1 MASFWRQ
8 QRPKSAMFLATLFD
22 TEQVLQLQYSSVA
35 ETRSIYVKH
44 DAVARTGHLFSAET
58 SSFSVETRAF
68 SVDEHFPCELKKA
81 RPPEYLLS
89 YTTGGGRENKVT
101 SQHRGQNITSQFYK
115 YECFNMGTD
124 IQHINCEN
132 CQVEI
137 LFVYSFCNNCGNR
150 LDTGK
155 YTYYKVLLF
164 LYLCYHFYLWIY
176 IFIN

>member
-1 MASFWRQ
+1 
-8 QRPKSAMFLATLFD
+8 
-22 TEQVLQLQYSSVA
+22 
-35 ETRSIYVKH
+35 VKH

-58 SSFSVETRAF
+58 CSFSVETRAF

-132 CQVEI
+132 FVTIVEI
-137 LFVYSFCNNCGNR
+137 
-150 LDTGK
+150 D
-155 YTYYKVLLF
+155 TYYKVLLF
-164 LYLCYHFYLWIY
+164 YIYVIFLFVDLYFYKLNI
-176 IFIN
+176 

>member
-1 MASFWRQ
+1 MEIKLLRGTLPLFCHGKPFLRRNMQFLRGNTHLLRGNTQLLRGNTAASPRK
-8 QRPKSAMFLATLFD
+8 R
-22 TEQVLQLQYSSVA
+22 VA
-35 ETRSIYVKH
+35 FMWNTMRWPER
-44 DAVARTGHLFSAET
+44 GT
-58 SSFSVETRAF
+58 SSPQN
-68 SVDEHFPCELKKA
+68 FPCELKRHA
-81 RPPEYLLS
+81 PLNIYWF

-101 SQHRGQNITSQFYK
+101 CQHRGQNITSQFYK

-164 LYLCYHFYLWIY
+164 YIY
-176 IFIN
+176 VIIFICGFIFL